1 MLFEKPINNSA
12 AKKLHNPLARA
23 SQASGGDDDE
33 KNHC

>member
-12 AKKLHNPLARA
+12 AKKLHNPLA
-23 SQASGGDDDE
+23 QLASGGDDDE